1 MIYVY
6 KINNEFNVGVIAE
19 NSTMARHGGLDQK
32 FPGVPVSYVAVLKEV
47 IQVNGNMNMD
57 IEIKVVNE
65 ESE

>member
-19 NSTMARHGGLDQK
+19 NSTMARHGLDQK
-32 FPGVPVSYVAVLKEV
+32 FPGVVISYVTTLNEV
-47 IQVNGNMNMD
+47 FQVNGNMNMD
-57 IEIKVVNE
+57 GEIKFVNE

>member
-19 NSTMARHGGLDQK
+19 NSTMARHGLDQK
-32 FPGVPVSYVAVLKEV
+32 YPGVPVSYLAVLNE
-47 IQVNGNMNMD
+47 IMQVNGNVNMD
-57 IEIKVVNE
+57 SEVTVVK